1 VNLSSCE
8 RFTCTRG
15 DRDDFSGTEGIART
29 LLHAQGEKEFKNTDF
44 IELEKGKKN
53 ALHT

>member
-1 VNLSSCE
+1 MI
-8 RFTCTRG
+8 
-15 DRDDFSGTEGIART
+15 FSGTEGIART